1 MANLSQQRRE
11 RMLDFLEK
19 IKSKNKD
26 DEDALLSIGE
36 IENELTE
43 KKYGLV
49 WEVHSED
56 VEDRMVD
63 DIPIFTEDKSREI
76 ECNDTRYNFIIEGD
90 NLHSLHLLEKTHKEK
105 IDVIYID
112 PPYNTGA
119 KNWKYNN
126 DYVDGNDTFRHSKW
140 ISFMERRLRIAWNLL
155 RDTGVL
161 ILTIDDYE

>member
-56 VEDRMVD
+56 
-63 DIPIFTEDKSREI
+63 
-76 ECNDTRYNFIIEGD
+76 G
-90 NLHSLHLLEKTHKEK
+90 
-105 IDVIYID
+105 
-112 PPYNTGA
+112 
-119 KNWKYNN
+119 
-126 DYVDGNDTFRHSKW
+126 RHTY
-140 ISFMERRLRIAWNLL
+140 FYGR
-155 RDTGVL
+155 
-161 ILTIDDYE
+161 